1 MHNPWRINTLWSKA
15 KIKFILTIFECFFTY
30 FVSRFCFIYHSFI
43 RGVHM
48 QCSFGSGLTGQTTR
62 MFFAKVI
69 FVSVEFDISGLFGQI
84 AQLPVWILLTYKPL
98 LS

>member
-1 MHNPWRINTLWSKA
+1 
-15 KIKFILTIFECFFTY
+15 
-30 FVSRFCFIYHSFI
+30 
-43 RGVHM
+43 M

-69 FVSVEFDISGLFGQI
+69 FVSVEFDISRLFGQI